1 MCRILGDGLMRD
13 ANLLRDPCFRT
24 ARGNADSL
32 SSAELNFRVLHCFP
46 AIPGTISPT
55 PGMTGIRS
63 IFGDVAVAV
72 AGRRGC

>member
-1 MCRILGDGLMRD
+1 MRA

-32 SSAELNFRVLHCFP
+32 SSAELNIRVLHCFP

-55 PGMTGIRS
+55 PGTTRSRS

-72 AGRRGC
+72 AGRQGC